1 MTIAART
8 VPVPLT
14 RVIAATLT
22 LPVPLAVIARLPEY
36 SAAPQSTV
44 PLLFRASSNESAYP
58 AASAVVRAAQAAV
71 AMSNRY
77 PVINAT
83 DVITA
88 VAGFVGVAPAAIAVA
103 DGALSLL
110 QHVLS
115 AYVHP
120 GQEVIYAWRSYEAYP
135 ICVQLAGGIPRQVSL
150 TSAHEHDLDGM
161 LAAIG
166 ANTAAVIL
174 CNPNNPTGTAFGRHE
189 LIRFL
194 DRVPSHV
201 VVVYDE
207 AYRDFV
213 DPARIAPFESSDL
226 LARYPNLIALRTFSK
241 VYSLAGMRVGY
252 LIASE
257 TIAGIVRRVIP
268 PFPLTAA
275 SAAAA
280 IAALDEDDARLQV
293 VSGVHE
299 ERERVI
305 TALATAG
312 YVAAPSHGNF
322 VWLPIGADAEPFAR
336 HLRESGIAI
345 RAFPGDGARI
355 SLGEPGLA
363 EALTA
368 ALASRPGRA
377 VR

>member
-1 MTIAART
+1 MTIAARAL
-8 VPVPLT
+8 PVPLT
-14 RVIAATLT
+14 SSVKLPIALSV
-22 LPVPLAVIARLPEY
+22 LARLPEY
-36 SAAPQSTV
+36 SMAPQSSV

-58 AASAVVRAAQAAV
+58 PAPSVVRAAQAAI
-71 AMSNRY
+71 ATSNCY

-88 VAGFVGVAPAAIAVA
+88 VAGFVDVSAAAIAVA
-103 DGALSLL
+103 DGALSVL
-110 QHVLS
+110 QYVLN

-135 ICVQLAGGIPRQVSL
+135 ICVQLAGGVPRQIAL

-161 LAAIG
+161 LAAIS
-166 ANTAAVIL
+166 ADTAAVIL
-174 CNPNNPTGTAFGRHE
+174 CNPNNPTGTAFGRDE
-189 LIRFL
+189 LTRFL
-194 DRVPSHV
+194 DEVPSHIL
-201 VVVYDE
+201 VVYDE

-213 DPARIAPFESSDL
+213 DPARIALFESSEL

-257 TIAGIVRRVIP
+257 TIARVVRRVIA
-268 PFPLTAA
+268 PFPLSGA

-280 IAALDEDDARLQV
+280 IAALKDDESRLQV

-299 ERERVI
+299 QRERVI
-305 TALATAG
+305 EALATAG
-312 YVAAPSHGNF
+312 YSAAPSHGNF

-336 HLRESGIAI
+336 HLRENGIAI
-345 RAFPGDGARI
+345 RAFPGNGARI
-355 SLGEPGLA
+355 SVGQPGLA
-363 EALTA
+363 EALTS
-368 ALASRPGRA
+368 ALTSRP
-377 VR
+377 VRTVR